1 MSIFVGQPH
10 KDGVYGIICRRRFKL
25 EILKV
30 LLEEDIFK
38 AFPTS

>member
-10 KDGVYGIICRRRFKL
+10 KGGVYGIICHRRFKL